1 MQRPLVGLAGAQALQ
16 ADELGAVAP
25 APSPSLQCQLHNA
38 SAAAFNFSANASM
51 QARGLSADGWRA
63 CAANAS
69 FGGLADGA
77 YLFGA
82 RVADSAGGADA
93 WALSPFEVDRTPPVM
108 TVGFVAQSGAC
119 ASWLCVASFDRRR
132 DVRADFAG
140 AAGRELQ
147 LGSRSAVQGQ

>member
-1 MQRPLVGLAGAQALQ
+1 MQHSLVSLVGAQALQ
-16 ADELGAVAP
+16 ADEQGAVAP
-25 APSPSLQCQLHNA
+25 VPSPSLQCQLQNTSTA
-38 SAAAFNFSANASM
+38 SFNFSSDAGM
-51 QARGLSADGWRA
+51 QASGLLSDGWRA

-69 FGGLADGA
+69 YAGLADGA

-82 RVADSAGGADA
+82 RLADSAGGAGA

-108 TVGFVAQSGAC
+108 TVGVVAQSGAC
-119 ASWLCVASFDRRR
+119 ASWLYVALFDHRC